1 MVYGYVG
8 ELVLGYFQG
17 VLVVCM
23 KGCGYFYE
31 GCGMIIMI
39 DVICIFKL
47 LGCELLFCINVVGLL
62 CSEVGVGS
70 LVVLKDYINIMFGM
84 LMVGFNDDC
93 FGECFFLLV
102 NVYDV
107 EYCVLL

>member
-1 MVYGYVG
+1 
-8 ELVLGYFQG
+8 
-17 VLVVCM
+17 M

-47 LGCELLFCINVVGLL
+47 LGCELLFCINAVGLL
-62 CSEVGVGS
+62 CLEVGVGS